1 MVATQ
6 RLDQSLR
13 KECHVL
19 QPANGVALFL
29 GLGCFKPMWT
39 KGCSEIVATGGEV
52 CILGYLEK

>member
-1 MVATQ
+1 MVATR

-52 CILGYLEK
+52 CILG